1 MKNISNSQYSRSE
14 FKTQYYPNI
23 KDFSEIDNI
32 LINRFNR
39 KTTPKYYIALFI
51 SIFLSIIGI
60 YSIINTLTD
69 GLSIWNINNK
79 VSWGI
84 SIATFVFWI
93 GIGHAGTLISAILY
107 LLNMSWRTSI
117 NRAAEAMTIFGL
129 VVSALFPLIH
139 TGRPWF
145 ALYWLFPYPNQ
156 MGIWPNFKSP
166 LVWDLFAIG
175 IYFLIS
181 ILFSYI
187 GMIPD
192 FGILRTRLKS
202 KSLSKIYTFFS
213 LGWTGSSYQW
223 FHYKKF
229 YILLAGLAT
238 PLVIAVHSIVSF
250 DFSVTLVPGWHS
262 TIFPPYFVAG
272 AIFSGCAIVVI
283 LSVLARN
290 LLKLE
295 DLITRMHINN
305 LGKIMLATSLIIFLS
320 YLLEFFYAF
329 LNDNEIEKSLL
340 IYRLTGDYSIFFW
353 LMIFINV
360 LLTQLLWFRKVRN
373 NIKAMLLISIFI
385 VIGMWL
391 ERFVIVVTSL
401 SNDYF
406 ASSPTSYFPSTTE
419 IGILLGGFGFFSL
432 LYLIFIKIFPIVALS
447 EMKME
452 IR

>member
-1 MKNISNSQYSRSE
+1 MKNISNSQYSESQLRIH
-14 FKTQYYPNI
+14 YYPNL
-23 KDFSEIDNI
+23 KEFSDVDNI
-32 LINRFNR
+32 IINRFNR
-39 KTTPKYYIALFI
+39 KTTTKYYVALFI
-51 SIFLSIIGI
+51 SILLSIIGI
-60 YSIINTLTD
+60 YSIINTLNN
-69 GLSIWNINNK
+69 GLAIWNINNK

-84 SIATFVFWI
+84 SIANFVFWI

-117 NRAAEAMTIFGL
+117 NRASEAMTIFGL
-129 VVSALFPLIH
+129 IVSALFPLIH

-175 IYFLIS
+175 IYFLVS
-181 ILFSYI
+181 ILFSYT

-192 FGILRTRLKS
+192 FGMLRTKLKS
-202 KSLSKIYTFFS
+202 KFLIKLYTFFS

-223 FHYKKF
+223 FHYKKL

-295 DLITRMHINN
+295 DLITMMHINN
-305 LGKIMLATSLIIFLS
+305 LGKIMLATGLIISLS
-320 YLLEFFYAF
+320 YLLEFLYAF
-329 LNDNEIEKSLL
+329 LNGNEFEKNLI
-340 IYRLTGDYSIFFW
+340 IYRMTGDYSIFFW
-353 LMIFINV
+353 SMISINV
-360 LLTQLLWFRKVRN
+360 LITQLLWFRKVRN
-373 NIKAMLLISIFI
+373 NIKVMLLISVFI
-385 VIGMWL
+385 AIGMWL

-406 ASSPTSYFPSTTE
+406 ASSPSSYFPSITE
-419 IGILLGGFGFFSL
+419 IGILFGSFGFFTL
-432 LYLIFIKIFPIVALS
+432 LYLIFIKIFPVVSLS
-447 EMKME
+447 EMKTE